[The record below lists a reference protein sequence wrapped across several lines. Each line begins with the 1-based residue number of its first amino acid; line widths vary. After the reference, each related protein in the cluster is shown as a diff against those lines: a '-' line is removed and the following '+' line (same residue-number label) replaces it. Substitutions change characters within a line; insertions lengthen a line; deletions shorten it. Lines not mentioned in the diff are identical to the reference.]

1 MDWEVGIGIHTLLIV
16 VWLLSHVRLL
26 CDPMNNSP
34 PGSSVHEIFQARTL
48 EWVVICLKLAFNLA
62 LFFGRAPTG
71 LLTFF
76 WDCHSGT
83 EFKTIRNLTYLY
95 LEKSSSGTMPA
106 DGDYGGDVALV
117 YLLHPSH

>member
-1 MDWEVGIGIHTLLIV
+1 MDKLNANCHCCSVAKSWGLFATPWNAACQASLSSTDSQTLAKLMPK
-16 VWLLSHVRLL
+16 L
-26 CDPMNNSP
+26 
-34 PGSSVHEIFQARTL
+34 VH
-48 EWVVICLKLAFNLA
+48 AFNLA